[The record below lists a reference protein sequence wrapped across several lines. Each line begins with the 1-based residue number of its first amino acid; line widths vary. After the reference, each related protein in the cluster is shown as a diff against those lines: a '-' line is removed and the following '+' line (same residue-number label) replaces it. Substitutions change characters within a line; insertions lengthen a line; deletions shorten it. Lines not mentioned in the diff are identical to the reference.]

1 MVRMDQSMKALSPA
15 SKEVEILVKTAK
27 IKHKNQPF
35 IDWCISNCE
44 VFTDVNEN
52 IKIRKGEDP
61 ALKIDPVV
69 ALIMAVGRACANG
82 ALETPTFG
90 VYFG

>member
-1 MVRMDQSMKALSPA
+1 
-15 SKEVEILVKTAK
+15 
-27 IKHKNQPF
+27 
-35 IDWCISNCE
+35 
-44 VFTDVNEN
+44 VNEN

-69 ALIMAVGRACANG
+69 ALIMATGRACANG
-82 ALETPTFG
+82 ALETPTFS